1 MIRIAPL
8 SVAFSLDPLVEL
20 ETADAGA
27 ARGFSVPHEAN
38 AYRKAA
44 WWGVAQALDLRDW
57 LQKALFGRI
66 LLAPIFATQEGPF
79 PLIPC
84 LSLRTD

>member
-27 ARGFSVPHEAN
+27 AFGFSVLHKAN
-38 AYRKAA
+38 EYRKAA
-44 WWGVAQALDLRDW
+44 WWCVTQYMDLRDW
-57 LQKALFGRI
+57 LTKALLGRI